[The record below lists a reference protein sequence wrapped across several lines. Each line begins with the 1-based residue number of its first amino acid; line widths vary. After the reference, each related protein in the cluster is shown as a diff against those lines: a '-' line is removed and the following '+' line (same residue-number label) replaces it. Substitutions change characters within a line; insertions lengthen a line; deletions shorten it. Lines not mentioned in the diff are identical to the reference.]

1 MDDYSVSSLT
11 ESKNEW
17 CARLLNIMTPS
28 VIVGIKSIFDE
39 AWTLCKENNEE
50 KKYLM
55 TFQTFLSRVPK
66 WNQEIIKNERNRIA
80 EVTNCSYLEDLI
92 TCVHIIQLKALTCI
106 RVGQEQKKVEINI
119 PSIDTFIHK
128 VYINVARKVY
138 TNVYIFEKGI
148 SPLEVQK
155 HNRELEIIVKETIMN
170 TIREGIPV
178 EELLKAY
185 ICETHEE
192 EVDIQEEL
200 IEDEPKETPSE
211 SKEPDCDVEI
221 KDKINFSDID
231 DAIDTLGKRSKIDAP
246 KTIERLEKISN
257 EAQIKRKQEENEDE
271 DNPTLILGEDVSFDI
286 LDIKDLNEPIHIKT
300 HPLVEI
306 ETL

>member
-17 CARLLNIMTPS
+17 CARLLNILTPS

-39 AWTLCKENNEE
+39 AWILCKENNEE

-66 WNQEIIKNERNRIA
+66 WNQEIIKNERIRIA

-119 PSIDTFIHK
+119 PSIDAFIHK

-155 HNRELEIIVKETIMN
+155 HNRELEMIVKETIMN

-178 EELLKAY
+178 EDLLKAY

-192 EVDIQEEL
+192 EVDIHEEL
-200 IEDEPKETPSE
+200 IEDEPKEVPPE
-211 SKEPDCDVEI
+211 SKEVPMKEMH
-221 KDKINFSDID
+221 DKINFSDID
-231 DAIDTLGKRSKIDAP
+231 DAIDTLGKRSKITAP

-257 EAQIKRKQEENEDE
+257 EAQVKRKQEENEDE
-271 DNPTLILGEDVSFDI
+271 DNPTLILGENVPFDL
-286 LDIKDLNEPIHIKT
+286 LDIKDLNEPIHINSQ
-300 HPLVEI
+300 PLVEI